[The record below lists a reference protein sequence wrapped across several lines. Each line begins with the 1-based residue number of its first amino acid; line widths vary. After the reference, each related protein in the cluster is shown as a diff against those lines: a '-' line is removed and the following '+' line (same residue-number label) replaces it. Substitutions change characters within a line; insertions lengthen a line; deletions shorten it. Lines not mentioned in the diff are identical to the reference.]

1 MFLQEHFGTFARH
14 TSLTQQPVVPSVAL
28 RLDVTNRNAKSRDL
42 LVWAALP
49 NHAGDP

>member
-1 MFLQEHFGTFARH
+1 LALLRATPR
-14 TSLTQQPVVPSVAL
+14 SVKQPVVPSVAL